1 MTVIPSVTVDQ
12 HGGPAERAACHREG
26 LALPLARGLL
36 LAGLLAA
43 PLAFGAVLAWAWA
56 ALAALVVLL
65 LTLWAVAQVK
75 QRQVTILWSPL
86 YVPMLLFFALAAS
99 QFFMKLTLDRMATRE
114 TLIKL
119 GTDLLLFFFAGQLL
133 ATAPKSAWR
142 MFAVT
147 VAIFAFAV
155 SLFAIFQYFSS
166 GGLIYWR
173 VRTTSGCTF
182 GPYVNHNHYAGL
194 MEMLIPIAV
203 GGLLGR
209 RGPSPLGRLLSF
221 AVLVAVAALL
231 LSGSRG
237 GFISIVAE
245 ILILGMVLIRCA
257 PSSRRQ
263 SRALMLALGVVAG
276 TILFVWMD
284 PGHISKRLATVADL
298 PQRPEVPLAER
309 LTVSQDT
316 LRMFTHYPWVG
327 VGLGSFE
334 VAYPRYQSFATDL
347 TWDHAHNDYA
357 EVLAETGLVG
367 GALILAAMLLF
378 FRLAF
383 RDLRRRLQH
392 EAGWIQL
399 GATLGCCGL
408 LVHSFGDFNFHIP
421 ANAAWFA
428 VCAAIATLPTRVG
441 KGVD

>member
-1 MTVIPSVTVDQ
+1 MTAIPSAMVNQ
-12 HGGPAERAACHREG
+12 HGVLAEQATSQREG
-26 LALPLARGLL
+26 LSLPLGRGLL
-36 LAGLLAA
+36 AAGLLAA
-43 PLAFGAVLAWAWA
+43 PLAFGAVPPWAWA

-65 LTLWAVAQVK
+65 LTLWAVEQVK
-75 QRQVTILWSPL
+75 QRQVAILWSPL
-86 YVPMLLFFALAAS
+86 YAPVLLFFAFAAS
-99 QFFMKLTLDRMATRE
+99 QFFMKLTRDRIATRE
-114 TLIKL
+114 ALIKL
-119 GTDLLLFFFAGQLL
+119 ATDLLLFLVVRQLL

-142 MFAVT
+142 TFAATVT
-147 VAIFAFAV
+147 IFAFAV
-155 SLFAIFQYFSS
+155 SLFAIFQYFSG

-173 VRTTSGCTF
+173 VRTASGCTF
-182 GPYVNHNHYAGL
+182 GPYLNHNHYAGL

-209 RGPSPLGRLLSF
+209 RPSPVRRLLGF
-221 AVLVAVAALL
+221 ALLVAMASLL

-245 ILILGMVLIRCA
+245 ILILSVVLIRCA
-257 PSSRRQ
+257 PASRRQ
-263 SRALMLALGVVAG
+263 SRALALTLGIAAG
-276 TILFVWMD
+276 AILFVWMD

-357 EVLAETGLVG
+357 EALAETGIVG
-367 GALILAAMLLF
+367 AVLILIALGLF

-383 RDLRRRLQH
+383 RDLRGRLKH
-392 EAGWIQL
+392 EVGWIQF

-428 VCAAIATLPTRVG
+428 VCAAIATQPTLPRSHAS
-441 KGVD
+441 